1 LDPSESHLF
10 DWGAELLLHHAP
22 EPAAEVFAKGNRLFP
37 SSTRM
42 LLALGAAYFAHGA
55 YDEAVR
61 EISQA
66 SDLNPKDPIP
76 YLFLGKIEQAEKTPS
91 TELVEKLH
99 RFLTLQPQSP
109 DANYYYALGLW
120 RLRNSAQ
127 AKSSMTQVE
136 SLLKTALQ
144 IDPGQAAAA
153 LQLGI
158 VHSDQGV
165 YSEAIAD
172 YRKALAADPQLEEA
186 HYRLAQAYRQVGET
200 DKGKQELRVYT
211 QLAKES
217 AQKQDRERHE
227 IKQFVYTLRQQSSAK
242 IP

>member
-1 LDPSESHLF
+1 
-10 DWGAELLLHHAP
+10 
-22 EPAAEVFAKGNRLFP
+22 
-37 SSTRM
+37 M
-42 LLALGAAYFAHGA
+42 
-55 YDEAVR
+55 
-61 EISQA
+61 
-66 SDLNPKDPIP
+66 
-76 YLFLGKIEQAEKTPS
+76 
-91 TELVEKLH
+91 
-99 RFLTLQPQSP
+99 
-109 DANYYYALGLW
+109 
-120 RLRNSAQ
+120 
-127 AKSSMTQVE
+127 E
-136 SLLKTALQ
+136 SLLRTAIQ

-158 VHSDQGV
+158 VHSDQGA

-217 AQKQDRERHE
+217 AREQDRERHE
-227 IKQFVYTLRQQSSAK
+227 IKQFVYTLRHQSSAK